1 MRKISHFASAAAV
14 AVAFAT
20 IPGAAAR
27 AQSADAV
34 MDRAVAAYSHLSSMR
49 AGFTQ
54 TLTNPL
60 TGSTQTT
67 SGVILRKKPNLLS
80 IDFDSGDRVA
90 ADGSSLWVYLPSS
103 TPGQV
108 MRMPAKG
115 ASADAMDPAGEFL
128 DSPRTRFTVASSGTA
143 TLGGRP
149 THAVTLVPK
158 RANPNFT
165 SAKVWIDDADSSIRQ
180 FDIETA
186 NGLKRHVVITS
197 FTANP
202 ALSRASF
209 RFVPPKGAKV
219 IDQASGAF

>member
-1 MRKISHFASAAAV
+1 
-14 AVAFAT
+14 
-20 IPGAAAR
+20 
-27 AQSADAV
+27 
-34 MDRAVAAYSHLSSMR
+34 MR

-80 IDFDSGDRVA
+80 INFESGDRVA
-90 ADGSSLWVYLPSS
+90 ADGSALWVYLPSS

-115 ASADAMDPAGEFL
+115 SGAGAMDPAGEFL
-128 DSPRTRFTVASSGTA
+128 DSTRTRFTVTSSGTA
-143 TLGGRP
+143 TLAGRP

-158 RANPNFT
+158 RQNPNFT

-209 RFVPPKGAKV
+209 RFVVPKGAKIV
-219 IDQASGAF
+219 DQAAGAF

>member
-1 MRKISHFASAAAV
+1 MRKMTYFAAIALV
-14 AVAFAT
+14 AVVLT
-20 IPGAAAR
+20 PIPVTAR

-34 MDRAVAAYSHLSSMR
+34 MDRAVAAYSRLNTMR

-67 SGVILRKKPNLLS
+67 NGVILRKKPNLLS
-80 IDFDSGDRVA
+80 ISFDSGDRVV
-90 ADGSSLWVYLPSS
+90 ADGSTLWVYLPSS

-115 ASADAMDPAGEFL
+115 PGAGAIDPAGEFL
-128 DSPRTRFTVASSGTA
+128 DSTRTRFTVTSSGTA
-143 TLGGRP
+143 TLGGRS

-202 ALSRASF
+202 ALSRSSF
-209 RFVPPKGAKV
+209 RFVVPKGAKV
-219 IDQASGAF
+219 VDQAAGAF